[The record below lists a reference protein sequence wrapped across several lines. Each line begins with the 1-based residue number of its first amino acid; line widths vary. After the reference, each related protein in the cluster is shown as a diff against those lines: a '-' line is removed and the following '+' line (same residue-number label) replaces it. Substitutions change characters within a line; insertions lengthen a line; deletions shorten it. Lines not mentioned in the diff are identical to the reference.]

1 MNDPNGKFVKVKWVR
16 TNKGSAECLKVRC
29 SLVAQELGFGV
40 KDDELFAGTL
50 PLIAVKLILVKLAND
65 HEDGIGLMI
74 IDFKCAFLYG
84 NMKRTVYIELP
95 NHDEMSGDP
104 GVVGFLMRSIYG
116 TRGAPFIW
124 QEKVRKVMKK
134 FKFQSKVTHVATSC

>member
-1 MNDPNGKFVKVKWVR
+1 MGVYKFVDRNLAMNDPNGKFVKVKWVR

-29 SLVAQELGFGV
+29 NLVAQELGFGV

-74 IDFKCAFLYG
+74 IDFKCAFL
-84 NMKRTVYIELP
+84 
-95 NHDEMSGDP
+95 
-104 GVVGFLMRSIYG
+104 
-116 TRGAPFIW
+116 
-124 QEKVRKVMKK
+124 
-134 FKFQSKVTHVATSC
+134 